1 MKKCGILMVTLVM
14 MFLVLLP
21 QIALAD
27 EIVWEDNTKTGRET
41 EGSEGS
47 DFEGIDWGSET
58 YEEKV
63 EFTEGEANEETGK
76 EEGGGFDSTGAALGA
91 AAALAAATLLLGRK
105 GERKPEKAGVYIAA
119 TDRERIL
126 SSINSLTK
134 KRYVIDSE
142 GYLREDE
149 TAPPREEGSET
160 YDSLLAGLI
169 NADKKT
175 VIGTD
180 SIYEAG
186 GREEE
191 LEDGVAIGDNGTD
204 QTVIV
209 RGDAKDFGYTLA
221 HELTHAYRGI
231 YEHRK
236 EDTDGGVNEDEE
248 GNAILAEN
256 RIRYE
261 TGGELRR
268 DGDSRADVDGDGIG
282 DGDGSYGKVT
292 S

>member
-58 YEEKV
+58 YEEKA
-63 EFTEGEANEETGK
+63 EFTEEESKEEAVK
-76 EEGGGFDSTGAALGA
+76 EEGSGFDSTGAALGA

-105 GERKPEKAGVYIAA
+105 GERNPEKAGVYIAA
-119 TDRERIL
+119 ADRERIL

-134 KRYVIDSE
+134 KRYEIDSE

-236 EDTDGGVNEDEE
+236 EDRDGGVNEDEE
-248 GNAILAEN
+248 GRASVGEN
-256 RIRYE
+256 RIR
-261 TGGELRR
+261 
-268 DGDSRADVDGDGIG
+268 
-282 DGDGSYGKVT
+282 
-292 S
+292 